1 MSSFEIE
8 SEIETFS
15 YYNNS
20 CPIQISSD
28 NWMSSNKK
36 KNSSSH
42 FTPFTSCLRSKKPKQ
57 SLSPIDSPL
66 KFEQKSNTVLNNP
79 NVYDNLCNYSI
90 SDISYL
96 DLDSST
102 D

>member
-1 MSSFEIE
+1 MVLPDY
-8 SEIETFS
+8 TK
-15 YYNNS
+15 
-20 CPIQISSD
+20 QIKELLD
-28 NWMSSNKK
+28 
-36 KNSSSH
+36 
-42 FTPFTSCLRSKKPKQ
+42 LKKPKQ

-66 KFEQKSNTVLNNP
+66 KFEQKSNTVLNNS